1 MINVVHLGI
10 GNVTSI
16 CNWVGQYTDDLRVL
30 TSPEEYKNGHVI
42 LPGVC
47 SSAELAKLLIASG
60 FDNFLESLV
69 GHGSAKIIG
78 ICAGFQVLGESTDE
92 DGGARCLDLIPVK
105 TIAIDTLSMS
115 SVVGWDSVRI
125 DIPADRGSLLKRS
138 FPRNKALSGDAFFNH
153 RYGVVRRDRYKNPE
167 SFGEARGF
175 VTHWFNENIFGLQF
189 HPEKSSVFGRVLLG
203 LLS

>member
-16 CNWVGQYTDDLRVL
+16 CNWVKQYTDDLRLL
-30 TSPEEYKNGHVI
+30 TAPEDYKEGHVI

-47 SSAELAKLLIASG
+47 SSAELANLLSTSG
-60 FDNFLESLV
+60 FDDFLESLV
-69 GHGSAKIIG
+69 GHDSAKIIG
-78 ICAGFQVLGESTDE
+78 ICAGFQVLGDSTDE
-92 DGGARCLDLIPVK
+92 DGGALCLGLIPVK
-105 TIAIDTLSMS
+105 TVAVDTLGMS

-125 DIPADRGSLLKRS
+125 EIPADRDSLLKRS
-138 FPRNKALSGDAFFNH
+138 YPRNKALVGDAFFNH
-153 RYGVVRRDRYKNPE
+153 RYGVVRRDGYKNPE

-175 VTHWFNENIFGLQF
+175 MTHWFNENIFGLQF
-189 HPEKSSVFGRVLLG
+189 HPEKSSVFGRTLLG